1 MPMNWKINKEDD
13 FLNLDKH
20 PVYKKDLESLTIEI
34 KGSTFDI
41 FLRGIFSIKKR
52 KVFSLDEKKEIY
64 KVTIEDLNYEI
75 SYIGVY
81 INIGDSGSYNYMYP
95 MLKAGGALSKTH
107 KKILIAKK
115 NKINFC
121 IDSDGKLIL

>member
-1 MPMNWKINKEDD
+1 MQMDWKINREDD

-20 PVYKKDLESLTIEI
+20 PVYKKDLDFLSISI
-34 KGSTFDI
+34 KDATFDI
-41 FLRGIFSIKKR
+41 FLKGIFSIKKR

-64 KVTIEDLNYEI
+64 RITVEDLNYEI
-75 SYIGVY
+75 SYIGVN

-107 KKILIAKK
+107 KKILITKK

>member
-1 MPMNWKINKEDD
+1 MDWKINREDD

-20 PVYKKDLESLTIEI
+20 PVYKKDLDFLSISI
-34 KGSTFDI
+34 KDATFDI
-41 FLRGIFSIKKR
+41 FLKGIFSIKKR

-64 KVTIEDLNYEI
+64 RITVEDLNYEI
-75 SYIGVY
+75 SYIGVN

-107 KKILIAKK
+107 KKILITKK